1 MFVFTYEHFCMYR
14 RCVLN
19 SYTIVK
25 EDDEPYTFSSIDEN
39 SVICSN
45 ASIKDIHDKLYRDF
59 FNDSFEF
66 SLFLKYFLNINIEP
80 NSLEKYNSA
89 FITED
94 YKNRRS
100 DIVYKVK
107 NEPIYLF
114 LEHQSSIDYSMSY
127 RIWEYYNLILRDTV
141 DLNKVK
147 NKDYKLPVIIPILL
161 YTGNLKWDFEPNL
174 KSKQYDNPF
183 KKDILDFEY
192 YFVNIFNYSIEELLN
207 INSMVSYLLATD
219 KCKSRK
225 KLLDVLEKLSNIA
238 TDNNRKNSI
247 KRLIIYIYKD
257 LLDDDKRETLFKKIE
272 EGDDVT
278 MKYAWDYVREDI
290 ARERQ
295 RNINKGIKEG
305 INKGRKEGLLEGI
318 RKNTYEIISRMLE
331 NGESIE
337 KIKLYSG
344 YSKEEIEK
352 IKKELNL
359 VT

>member
-1 MFVFTYEHFCMYR
+1 MFVFTYEHYYMYR
-14 RCVLN
+14 HSVLN
-19 SYTIVK
+19 SYISVK
-25 EDDEPYTFSSIDEN
+25 EDNEPYNYSSMNEN
-39 SVICSN
+39 GIIN
-45 ASIKDIHDKLYRDF
+45 TYHSIKDIHDKLYRDF

-66 SLFLKYFLNINIEP
+66 SLFLRHFLNINIEP

-107 NEPIYLF
+107 NEPIYIF
-114 LEHQSSIDYSMSY
+114 LEHQSSVDYSMSY

-147 NKDYKLPVIIPILL
+147 NKDYKLPAIIPILL
-161 YTGNLKWDFEPNL
+161 YTGNSKWDFEPDL

-183 KKDILDFEY
+183 KKDILDFKY
-192 YFVNIFNYSIEELLN
+192 YFVNIFVYSIEELLN
-207 INSMVSYLLATD
+207 INSMVSYLIATD
-219 KCKSRK
+219 KCKSRNE
-225 KLLDVLEKLSNIA
+225 LLDVLEKLSNIA
-238 TDNNRKNSI
+238 NDSNRKNSI
-247 KRLIIYIYKD
+247 RRLIIYIYKD
-257 LLDDDKRETLFKKIE
+257 FLDDNERNNLLKKFK

-278 MKYAWDYVREDI
+278 MKYAWDYVKEDI
-290 ARERQ
+290 AREKA
-295 RNINKGIKEG
+295 RNIKEG
-305 INKGRKEGLLEGI
+305 REEGRKEGLFDAL
-318 RKNTYEIISRMLE
+318 RSVIIKMLE

-352 IKKELNL
+352 IREEMNL
-359 VT
+359 AV